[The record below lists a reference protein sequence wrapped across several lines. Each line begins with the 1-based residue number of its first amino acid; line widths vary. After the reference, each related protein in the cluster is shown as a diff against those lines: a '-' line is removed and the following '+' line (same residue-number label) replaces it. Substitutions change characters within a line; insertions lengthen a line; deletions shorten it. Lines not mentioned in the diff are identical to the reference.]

1 MSFDDSLRRY
11 RAGLFTDA
19 DVTSSAGLSVR
30 AWRELIKIGAVR
42 TISATRGRGRVR
54 LCDHVTMKRAA
65 VIAALN
71 SAGFSL
77 AVSGRIAYYLPLDMF
92 LYQISDPNQILFQN
106 SVDVDPMTGLPRR
119 VQQPK
124 TDWFDPD
131 RPAKPEP
138 EYDWLIEIFEARFV
152 TVSFGLDDGL
162 SVYGDLRDEG
172 TTFVCWFP
180 AHRLYNNA
188 ADEAAATGTSPVA
201 YKSLAKWESPMDWAD
216 QLDAR
221 FLDYKFEDHSADDDP
236 LATAAGVTLRSPIF
250 KTSVNAS
257 LAVRKAVRR
266 YLGIEPMSDQR
277 KEG

>member
-1 MSFDDSLRRY
+1 
-11 RAGLFTDA
+11 
-19 DVTSSAGLSVR
+19 
-30 AWRELIKIGAVR
+30 
-42 TISATRGRGRVR
+42 
-54 LCDHVTMKRAA
+54 
-65 VIAALN
+65 
-71 SAGFSL
+71 
-77 AVSGRIAYYLPLDMF
+77 
-92 LYQISDPNQILFQN
+92 
-106 SVDVDPMTGLPRR
+106 MTGLPRR

-131 RPAKPEP
+131 RPAQPEP
-138 EYDWLIEIFEARFV
+138 EDDWLIEIFEARFV

-180 AHRLYNNA
+180 AHRLYGTA
-188 ADEAAATGTSPVA
+188 TDEAASTGTSPVA

-216 QLDAR
+216 QLAAR